1 MIIVYLSFVSYRQ
14 GRRQLTS
21 SVSPFGALACTGT
34 KLCKAADSFYA
45 IYGRAQSGA
54 LRHRQPARS
63 RASESIERARVQKWQ
78 DMPSQPPLEVVG
90 PTQWYEVHT
99 TVNRVFCVRVRER
112 MSLTLSHS
120 VMNGAMLYSKACR
133 GMIAM
138 CR

>member
-1 MIIVYLSFVSYRQ
+1 M
-14 GRRQLTS
+14 
-21 SVSPFGALACTGT
+21 
-34 KLCKAADSFYA
+34 
-45 IYGRAQSGA
+45 
-54 LRHRQPARS
+54 
-63 RASESIERARVQKWQ
+63 QKWQ

>member
-54 LRHRQPARS
+54 HAPSDTGNPRGPAL
-63 RASESIERARVQKWQ
+63 
-78 DMPSQPPLEVVG
+78 PSL
-90 PTQWYEVHT
+90 
-99 TVNRVFCVRVRER
+99 
-112 MSLTLSHS
+112 
-120 VMNGAMLYSKACR
+120 
-133 GMIAM
+133 
-138 CR
+138 